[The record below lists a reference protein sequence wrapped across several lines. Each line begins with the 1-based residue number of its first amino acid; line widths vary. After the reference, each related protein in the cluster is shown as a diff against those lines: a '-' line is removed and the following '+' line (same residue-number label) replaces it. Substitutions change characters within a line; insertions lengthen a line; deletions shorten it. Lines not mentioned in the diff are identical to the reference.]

1 MTYRILEIAILLF
14 LAIALVTLYIE
25 RPDIMADIDDYI
37 TILMGE

>member
-14 LAIALVTLYIE
+14 LAIALVALYTE
-25 RPDIMADIDDYI
+25 RPDIMSDIDSYL